1 MARRAQIDT
10 VITGTDVG
18 IKSLADLENGFAR
31 LGKTSQSAG
40 AAIQGAMKEWAKP
53 TQVTTAVGKLAAQ
66 VVGDQIKSAAE
77 AVAAPAKTS
86 YAQALAK
93 ANEYRDATQR
103 IATSTGQGYAATSA
117 QIDDSARRLG
127 LLPSRVSDYGRSVR
141 ALTGD
146 WQGAMS
152 GMDAF
157 QNRALKT
164 DRTLADLVPTAAMLA
179 TTFGVKATA
188 DVNTFFGTLDRQAK
202 NAGMSAQVA
211 EQAFMNAAGALAHIT
226 NARPAQLGALV
237 TGFVGQAPTRALGE
251 TALNETMGL
260 VQSHADVFERRMQ
273 AAGRLGKGERLRDEW
288 GQVRSDKL
296 FDVLEFAQKDIP
308 RFYGAKN
315 RGETIDRVARTG
327 MMSAQGVA
335 GLMHLDV
342 AGMRRAAAMQ
352 VSAED
357 TTGAF
362 MSTTAGQR
370 QSADVQKE
378 MKDRLFG
385 NGLLGMQDKA
395 VAMGGG
401 AAGVAIASAG
411 SIFSRAS
418 DTFSRAV
425 EIFAG
430 KAAPSL
436 VAPAAAAAGG
446 AATSGGGVAA
456 ATGAV
461 VKAGVAAVG
470 VPALGAGALLLAGDT
485 PERYRTPG
493 TADERAAAVQ
503 EALALQKSHLADI
516 QAGGFKGWAARTL
529 GTGEQ
534 ETRANINK
542 LQAELDADRVGAA
555 MAKALAGQTL
565 RVQSVTP
572 PAPPPPMQQPL

>member
-1 MARRAQIDT
+1 MTRRAQIDT

-18 IKSLADLENGFAR
+18 IKNLADLESGFAR
-31 LGKTSQSAG
+31 LGKTSQTAG
-40 AAIQGAMKEWAKP
+40 AFLKSALKEWEKP
-53 TQVTTAVGKLAAQ
+53 TGLATTVGKLGAQ
-66 VVGDQIKSAAE
+66 VIGDQIKSAAE

-86 YAQALAK
+86 YAQALAS

-164 DRTLADLVPTAAMLA
+164 DRALADLVPTAAMLA

-226 NARPAQLGALV
+226 NAKPAQLGALV
-237 TGFVGQAPTRALGE
+237 TGFVGQAPTRELGE
-251 TALNETMGL
+251 TAMNETMGL
-260 VQSHADVFERRMQ
+260 VQSHADAFERRMWKGG
-273 AAGRLGKGERLRDEW
+273 ALKKGERLRDEW

-308 RFYGAKN
+308 KFYGAKN

-335 GLMHLDV
+335 GLMRLNIP
-342 AGMRRAAAMQ
+342 AMRRAAALN

-362 MSTTAGQR
+362 MSTAAGQR
-370 QSADVQKE
+370 QSADVRKE

-385 NGLLGMQDKA
+385 DGLLGMQDKA
-395 VAMGGG
+395 VALGGGG
-401 AAGVAIASAG
+401 AGIAIASAG
-411 SIFSRAS
+411 SVFSKAS
-418 DTFSRAV
+418 DTFWRAV

-430 KAAPSL
+430 RAAPSL
-436 VAPAAAAAGG
+436 VAPAAAAGG
-446 AATSGGGVAA
+446 AATAGGGAA
-456 ATGAV
+456 AVTGAV
-461 VKAGVAAVG
+461 VKAGVAALG
-470 VPALGAGALLLAGDT
+470 VPAMGAGALLLAGDT
-485 PERYRTPG
+485 PARFVEPASD
-493 TADERAAAVQ
+493 ADNLAGVNSHLRANR
-503 EALALQKSHLADI
+503 EHLADI
-516 QAGGFKGWAARTL
+516 QGGGIKGWAARTF
-529 GTGEQ
+529 GAGER
-534 ETRANINK
+534 ETRANISN
-542 LQAELDADRVGAA
+542 LQDDADRMGAA

-572 PAPPPPMQQPL
+572 PLAPPPMQQPL